1 MKSEDTYKDIC
12 IYLLMNAYN
21 NKYDELVEP
30 LYGVKRDSTSDNILL
45 QSNVIPHT
53 YSVTERIDM
62 TMHKTYSIDPAGC
75 EDADDAF
82 SIYEE
87 NEKMFLAIHIADPT
101 EYINI
106 QSSLWE
112 DVEKRI
118 VTRYPSNKPP
128 IHMIPKET
136 MEKAS
141 LMVNQY
147 GEIKL
152 AITILTEIDKNTY
165 EPVGGIKLLFTKI
178 RVETQNALSY
188 KKAGEDVDTIE
199 TLKNGLRISK
209 ALYDIRSEKTR
220 GTVLNEVSISFPRYD
235 SETMYLYSDTKT
247 EIAMKQMIAEYAIFA
262 NTFIGEYLKIN
273 FEGAGL
279 YRICNAK
286 DWLNT
291 VYPDITGQELLNEII
306 VNGIKAEYISTVKP
320 HDLVG
325 AAEYTHF
332 TSPIRRLS
340 DCVCHYLL
348 KYIHLKN
355 ANPPLQ
361 VPFSN
366 DQLKKYS
373 NDCLKL
379 TKVIKNIQY
388 KDTKFRLIQTMS
400 MMLLTCEYIDI
411 VYYVTSYKAGFL
423 NIIINKI
430 NEHTVYLSYTLRR
443 NDLHTEY
450 TLKEEKHL
458 SITEVNCIGKFDEGS
473 IPELDSLFIE
483 KICYCET

>member
-1 MKSEDTYKDIC
+1 
-12 IYLLMNAYN
+12 MNNYN
-21 NKYDELVEP
+21 KKYDKFIYP
-30 LYGVKRDSTSDNILL
+30 LYGAKRDLDEDNILL
-45 QSNVIPHT
+45 QSNSIPHV
-53 YSVTERIDM
+53 YSVNERIDM
-62 TMHKTYSIDPAGC
+62 TMYSTYSIDPDGC

-87 NEKMFLAIHIADPT
+87 NEKLFLAIHIADPT

-106 QSSLWE
+106 QSNLWE
-112 DVEKRI
+112 DIEKRV

-165 EPVGGIKLLFTKI
+165 KPVGGIKLLFTKI

-188 KKAGEDVDTIE
+188 KKAGEDVDKIE
-199 TLKNGLRISK
+199 TLKNGLHISK
-209 ALYDIRSEKTR
+209 ALYDIRSEKTK

-235 SETMYLYSDTKT
+235 RELMYLYSDTKT

-279 YRICNAK
+279 YRICDAK

-291 VYPDITGQELLNEII
+291 VNPEITGQELLNEII
-306 VNGIKAEYISTVKP
+306 VNGIQAEYMSTVNP

-355 ANPPLQ
+355 SNHDLR

-373 NDCLKL
+373 EDCLKMS
-379 TKVIKNIQY
+379 KSIKNIQY

-400 MMLLTCEYIDI
+400 NMLLINDTI
-411 VYYVTSYKAGFL
+411 VLGYYVTCYKANFL

-430 NEHTVYLSYTLRR
+430 NEHTVYLSYTLRIA
-443 NDLHTEY
+443 DLQTEY
-450 TLKEEKHL
+450 TLKEEKQM
-458 SITEVNCIGKFDEGS
+458 IIKEVNCIGKFDEGG
-473 IPELDSLFIE
+473 IPELDVFFI
-483 KICYCET
+483 IY

>member
-1 MKSEDTYKDIC
+1 MSH
-12 IYLLMNAYN
+12 YN
-21 NKYDELVEP
+21 KKYDKFIDP
-30 LYGVKRDSTSDNILL
+30 LYGAKRDFDEDALLL
-45 QSNVIPHT
+45 QSNVIPHS
-53 YSVTERIDM
+53 YSVNERIDM
-62 TMHKTYSIDPAGC
+62 SMHKTYSIDPAGC

-87 NEKMFLAIHIADPT
+87 NEKLFLAIHIADPT

-106 QSSLWE
+106 QSSLWA
-112 DVEKRI
+112 DIEKRV

-128 IHMIPKET
+128 IHMIPNEI
-136 MEKAS
+136 MEKSS

-165 EPVGGIKLLFTKI
+165 KPVGGIKLLFTKI

-188 KKAGEDVDTIE
+188 KKAGEDADIIE

-235 SETMYLYSDTKT
+235 SESTYLYSDTKT

-279 YRICNAK
+279 YRICDAK

-291 VYPDITGQELLNEII
+291 VNPEITGQELLNEII
-306 VNGIKAEYISTVKP
+306 VNGIQAEYMSTVNP

-355 ANPPLQ
+355 SNHDLR

-373 NDCLKL
+373 DDCLKMS
-379 TKVIKNIQY
+379 KSIKNIQY

-400 MMLLTCEYIDI
+400 AMLVINGTIDLG
-411 VYYVTSYKAGFL
+411 YYVTCYKANFL

-430 NEHTVYLSYTLRR
+430 NEHTVYLSYTLRIA
-443 NDLHTEY
+443 DLQTEY
-450 TLKEEKHL
+450 TLKEEKQ
-458 SITEVNCIGKFDEGS
+458 ITIKEVNCIGKFDEGS
-473 IPELDSLFIE
+473 IPELDRLFI
-483 KICYCET
+483 

>member
-1 MKSEDTYKDIC
+1 MIH
-12 IYLLMNAYN
+12 YN
-21 NKYDELVEP
+21 RKYDKFIDP
-30 LYGVKRDSTSDNILL
+30 LYGAKRDLDKDNILL
-45 QSNVIPHT
+45 QSNVIPHI
-53 YSVTERIDM
+53 YSVNERIDM
-62 TMHKTYSIDPAGC
+62 TMYKTYSIDPDRC

-101 EYINI
+101 EYINV

-112 DVEKRI
+112 DVEKRV

-128 IHMIPKET
+128 VHMIPNEI
-136 MEKAS
+136 MEKSS
-141 LMVNQY
+141 LLVNQY

-165 EPVGGIKLLFTKI
+165 KPLGGIKLLFTKI
-178 RVETQNALSY
+178 RVEMQNALSY
-188 KKAGEDVDTIE
+188 KKAGDVVDTIE
-199 TLKNGLRISK
+199 TLKNGLKISK
-209 ALYDIRSEKTR
+209 ALYDIRSEKTK

-235 SETMYLYSDTKT
+235 REPMYLYSDTKT
-247 EIAMKQMIAEYAIFA
+247 EVAMKQMIAEYAIFA
-262 NTFIGEYLKIN
+262 NTFIGEYLKFN

-291 VYPDITGQELLNEII
+291 VYSEITGQELLNEII
-306 VNGIKAEYISTVKP
+306 INGIQAEYMSTVNP

-355 ANPPLQ
+355 TTNNLP

-366 DQLKKYS
+366 EQLKKYS
-373 NDCLKL
+373 DDCFKMS
-379 TKVIKNIQY
+379 KSIKKNQY

-400 MMLLTCEYIDI
+400 NMLLINNTIDLE
-411 VYYVTSYKAGFL
+411 YYVTSYKANFL

-430 NEHTVYLSYTLRR
+430 NEHIVYLSYTLRIA
-443 NDLHTEY
+443 DLQAEY
-450 TLKEEKHL
+450 ILKEKKQ
-458 SITEVNCIGKFDEGS
+458 ITIKEVNCIGKFDEGS
-473 IPELDSLFIE
+473 IPELDQLFI
-483 KICYCET
+483 

>member
-1 MKSEDTYKDIC
+1 MYS
-12 IYLLMNAYN
+12 
-21 NKYDELVEP
+21 
-30 LYGVKRDSTSDNILL
+30 
-45 QSNVIPHT
+45 T
-53 YSVTERIDM
+53 YSV
-62 TMHKTYSIDPAGC
+62 DPDGC

-87 NEKMFLAIHIADPT
+87 NEKLFLAIHIADPT

-106 QSSLWE
+106 KSSLWE
-112 DVEKRI
+112 DVGKRI
-118 VTRYPSNKPP
+118 VTRYPSNNPP
-128 IHMIPKET
+128 IHMMPNEI
-136 MEKAS
+136 MEKSS
-141 LMVNQY
+141 LMVNRY

-165 EPVGGIKLLFTKI
+165 KPVSGTKLLFTKI

-188 KKAGEDVDTIE
+188 KKAGEDVDKIE
-199 TLKNGLRISK
+199 TLKNGLHISK
-209 ALYDIRSEKTR
+209 ALYDIRSEKTK

-235 SETMYLYSDTKT
+235 RELMYLYSDTKT

-279 YRICNAK
+279 YRICDAK

-291 VYPDITGQELLNEII
+291 VNPEITGQELLNEII
-306 VNGIKAEYISTVKP
+306 VNGIQAEYMSTVNP

-355 ANPPLQ
+355 SNHDLR

-373 NDCLKL
+373 DDCLKMS
-379 TKVIKNIQY
+379 KSIKNIQY

-400 MMLLTCEYIDI
+400 AMLLLNETIDI
-411 VYYVTSYKAGFL
+411 RYYVTSYTGKFL

-430 NEHTVYLSYTLRR
+430 NEHMVYLSYTLRIA
-443 NDLHTEY
+443 DLQTEY
-450 TLKEEKHL
+450 TLKEEKQMV
-458 SITEVNCIGKFDEGS
+458 IKEVNCIGKFDEGS
-473 IPELDSLFIE
+473 IPELDKLFI
-483 KICYCET
+483 

>member
-1 MKSEDTYKDIC
+1 MSH
-12 IYLLMNAYN
+12 YN
-21 NKYDELVEP
+21 KKYDKFIDP
-30 LYGVKRDSTSDNILL
+30 LYGAKRDFDEDALLL
-45 QSNVIPHT
+45 QSNVIPHS
-53 YSVTERIDM
+53 YSVNERIDM
-62 TMHKTYSIDPAGC
+62 SMHKTYSIDPAGC

-87 NEKMFLAIHIADPT
+87 NEKLFLAIHIADPT

-106 QSSLWE
+106 QSSLWA
-112 DVEKRI
+112 DIEKRV

-128 IHMIPKET
+128 VHMIPNEI
-136 MEKAS
+136 MEKSS

-165 EPVGGIKLLFTKI
+165 KPVGGIKLLFTKI

-188 KKAGEDVDTIE
+188 KKAGEDADIIE

-235 SETMYLYSDTKT
+235 SESTYLYSDTKT

-279 YRICNAK
+279 YRICDAK

-291 VYPDITGQELLNEII
+291 VNPEITGQELLNEII
-306 VNGIKAEYISTVKP
+306 VNGIQAEYMSTVNP

-355 ANPPLQ
+355 SNHDLR

-373 NDCLKL
+373 DDCLKMS
-379 TKVIKNIQY
+379 KSIKNIQY

-400 MMLLTCEYIDI
+400 AMLVINGTIDLG
-411 VYYVTSYKAGFL
+411 YYVTCYKANFL

-430 NEHTVYLSYTLRR
+430 NEHTVYLSYTLRIA
-443 NDLHTEY
+443 DLQTEY
-450 TLKEEKHL
+450 TLKEEKQ
-458 SITEVNCIGKFDEGS
+458 ITIKEVNCIGKFDEGS
-473 IPELDSLFIE
+473 IPELDRLFI
-483 KICYCET
+483 

>member
-1 MKSEDTYKDIC
+1 
-12 IYLLMNAYN
+12 MNNYN
-21 NKYDELVEP
+21 KKYDKFIYP
-30 LYGVKRDSTSDNILL
+30 LYGANRDLDEDNILL
-45 QSNVIPHT
+45 QSNSIPHV
-53 YSVTERIDM
+53 YSVNERIDM
-62 TMHKTYSIDPAGC
+62 TMYSTYSIDPDGC

-87 NEKMFLAIHIADPT
+87 NEKLFLAIHIADPT

-106 QSSLWE
+106 QSTLWE
-112 DVEKRI
+112 DIEKRV

-128 IHMIPKET
+128 IHMIPNEI
-136 MEKAS
+136 MEKSS

-165 EPVGGIKLLFTKI
+165 KPVGGIKLLFTKI

-188 KKAGEDVDTIE
+188 KKAGEDVDKIE
-199 TLKNGLRISK
+199 TLKNGLHISK

-235 SETMYLYSDTKT
+235 SESMYLYSDTKT

-279 YRICNAK
+279 YRICDAK

-291 VYPDITGQELLNEII
+291 VNPEITGQELLNEII
-306 VNGIKAEYISTVKP
+306 VNGIQAEYMSTVNP

-355 ANPPLQ
+355 SNHDLR

-373 NDCLKL
+373 DDCLKMSRS
-379 TKVIKNIQY
+379 IKNIQY

-400 MMLLTCEYIDI
+400 AMLVINDTIDLG
-411 VYYVTSYKAGFL
+411 YYVTCYKANFL

-430 NEHTVYLSYTLRR
+430 NEHTVYLSYTLRIA
-443 NDLHTEY
+443 DLQTEY
-450 TLKEEKHL
+450 TLKEEKQM
-458 SITEVNCIGKFDEGS
+458 IIKEVNCIGKFDEGG
-473 IPELDSLFIE
+473 IPELDKLF
-483 KICYCET
+483 T

>member
-1 MKSEDTYKDIC
+1 
-12 IYLLMNAYN
+12 MNHYD
-21 NKYDELVEP
+21 NKYDTNIDP
-30 LYGVKRDSTSDNILL
+30 LYGLKRGLVEDTMLV
-45 QSNVIPHT
+45 QSKSNQIPHM
-53 YSVTERIDM
+53 YSISNRIDM
-62 TMHKTYSIDPAGC
+62 TMYSTYSVDPDGC

-87 NEKMFLAIHIADPT
+87 NEKLFLAIHIADPT

-106 QSSLWE
+106 KSSLWE
-112 DVEKRI
+112 DVGKRI
-118 VTRYPSNKPP
+118 VTRYPSNNPP
-128 IHMIPKET
+128 IHMMPNEI
-136 MEKAS
+136 MEKSS
-141 LMVNQY
+141 LMVNRY

-152 AITILTEIDKNTY
+152 AITILTEIDKNIY
-165 EPVGGIKLLFTKI
+165 KPVGGTKLLFTKI
-178 RVETQNALSY
+178 RVENKNSLSY
-188 KKAGEDVDTIE
+188 KKAGENVDKIE
-199 TLKNGLRISK
+199 TLKNGVLISK
-209 ALYDIRSEKTR
+209 ALYDIRSEKTK

-235 SETMYLYSDTKT
+235 RESMYLYADTKT

-286 DWLNT
+286 EWLNT
-291 VYPDITGQELLNEII
+291 VYPEITGQELLNEII
-306 VNGIKAEYISTVKP
+306 INGIQAEYMSTVKP

-325 AAEYTHF
+325 APEYTHF

-355 ANPPLQ
+355 TINHLP

-366 DQLKKYS
+366 DKLKMYS
-373 NDCLKL
+373 DDCLKMSRS
-379 TKVIKNIQY
+379 IKNIQY

-400 MMLLTCEYIDI
+400 AMLVTNDSITI
-411 VYYVTSYKAGFL
+411 RYYVSSYKSRFL

-430 NEHTVYLSYTLRR
+430 NEHTVYLSYTLRIT
-443 NDLHTEY
+443 DLQTEY
-450 TLKEEKHL
+450 TLKEEKQ
-458 SITEVNCIGKFDEGS
+458 IDVKKVKCIGKFDEGS
-473 IPELDSLFIE
+473 IPELDKLFI
-483 KICYCET
+483 KINK

>member
-1 MKSEDTYKDIC
+1 MSHYNKKYDKFIDPLYSAKRDFDEDT
-12 IYLLMNAYN
+12 L
-21 NKYDELVEP
+21 
-30 LYGVKRDSTSDNILL
+30 LL
-45 QSNVIPHT
+45 QSNVISHS
-53 YSVTERIDM
+53 YSVNERIDM

-106 QSSLWE
+106 QSSLWA
-112 DVEKRI
+112 DIEKRV

-128 IHMIPKET
+128 IHMIPNEI
-136 MEKAS
+136 MEKSS

-165 EPVGGIKLLFTKI
+165 KPVGGIKLLFTKI

-188 KKAGEDVDTIE
+188 KKAGEDADIIE

-235 SETMYLYSDTKT
+235 SESMYLYSDTKT

-279 YRICNAK
+279 YRICDAN

-291 VYPDITGQELLNEII
+291 VNPEITGQELLNEII
-306 VNGIKAEYISTVKP
+306 VNGIQAEYMSTVNP

-355 ANPPLQ
+355 SNPDLR

-373 NDCLKL
+373 DDCLKMS
-379 TKVIKNIQY
+379 KSIKNIQY

-400 MMLLTCEYIDI
+400 AMLVINGTIDLG
-411 VYYVTSYKAGFL
+411 YYVTCYKANFL

-430 NEHTVYLSYTLRR
+430 NEHTVYLSYTLRIA
-443 NDLHTEY
+443 DLQTEY
-450 TLKEEKHL
+450 TLKEEKQ
-458 SITEVNCIGKFDEGS
+458 ITIKEVNCIGKFDEGS
-473 IPELDSLFIE
+473 IPELDRRFI
-483 KICYCET
+483 

>member
-1 MKSEDTYKDIC
+1 MSH
-12 IYLLMNAYN
+12 YN
-21 NKYDELVEP
+21 KKYDKFIDP
-30 LYGVKRDSTSDNILL
+30 LYGAKRDLDEDNILL
-45 QSNVIPHT
+45 QSNSIPHV
-53 YSVTERIDM
+53 YSVNERIDM

-101 EYINI
+101 EYINV

-112 DVEKRI
+112 DIEKRV

-128 IHMIPKET
+128 IHMIPNEI
-136 MEKAS
+136 MEKSS

-147 GEIKL
+147 GDIKL

-165 EPVGGIKLLFTKI
+165 KPVGGIKLLFTKI

-188 KKAGEDVDTIE
+188 KKAGEDADIIE

-235 SETMYLYSDTKT
+235 SESMYLYSDTKT

-279 YRICNAK
+279 YRICDAK

-291 VYPDITGQELLNEII
+291 VNPEITGQELLNEII
-306 VNGIKAEYISTVKP
+306 VNGIQAEYMSTVNP

-355 ANPPLQ
+355 SNPDLR

-373 NDCLKL
+373 DDCLKMSRS
-379 TKVIKNIQY
+379 IKNIQY

-400 MMLLTCEYIDI
+400 AMLVINCTIDLG
-411 VYYVTSYKAGFL
+411 YYVTCYKANFL

-430 NEHTVYLSYTLRR
+430 NEHTVYLSYTLRIA
-443 NDLHTEY
+443 DLQTEY
-450 TLKEEKHL
+450 TLKEEKQM
-458 SITEVNCIGKFDEGS
+458 IIKEVDCIGKFDEGS
-473 IPELDSLFIE
+473 IPELDRRFI
-483 KICYCET
+483 

>member
-1 MKSEDTYKDIC
+1 MDV
-12 IYLLMNAYN
+12 YN
-21 NKYDELVEP
+21 NKYNKFVEP
-30 LYGVKRDSTSDNILL
+30 LYGVKRDITEDNALL
-45 QSNVIPHT
+45 QSNVIQHM
-53 YSVTERIDM
+53 YNVNERIDM
-62 TMHKTYSIDPAGC
+62 TMYSTYSIDPDGC

-87 NEKMFLAIHIADPT
+87 NEKLFLAIHIADPT

-106 QSSLWE
+106 QSTLWE
-112 DVEKRI
+112 DIEKRI

-128 IHMIPKET
+128 IHMIPKEI
-136 MEKAS
+136 MEKSS

-147 GEIKL
+147 GDIKL
-152 AITILTEIDKNTY
+152 AITILTEINQNTY
-165 EPVGGIKLLFTKI
+165 EPKGGIKLLFTKI

-188 KKAGEDVDTIE
+188 KKAGENVDKIE

-220 GTVLNEVSISFPRYD
+220 GTVLNEVSTSFPRYD
-235 SETMYLYSDTKT
+235 SETMYLYSDIRV

-262 NTFIGEYLKIN
+262 NTFVGEYLKIN
-273 FEGAGL
+273 FEGVGL

-286 DWLNT
+286 EWLNT
-291 VYPDITGQELLNEII
+291 VYPEITGQELLNEII
-306 VNGIKAEYISTVKP
+306 VNGIKAEYISTVNP

-325 AAEYTHF
+325 APEYSHF

-355 ANPPLQ
+355 ANPYLQ

-400 MMLLTCEYIDI
+400 MMLLTCESIDI
-411 VYYVTSYKAGFL
+411 VYYVTSYTRGFL

-430 NEHTVYLSYTLRR
+430 NEHTVYLSYTLRI
-443 NDLHTEY
+443 NDIQTEY
-450 TLKEEKHL
+450 ILKEEKQL
-458 SITEVNCIGKFDEGS
+458 AITEVNCLGKFDEGS
-473 IPELDSLFIE
+473 IPELDNLFI
-483 KICYCET
+483 K